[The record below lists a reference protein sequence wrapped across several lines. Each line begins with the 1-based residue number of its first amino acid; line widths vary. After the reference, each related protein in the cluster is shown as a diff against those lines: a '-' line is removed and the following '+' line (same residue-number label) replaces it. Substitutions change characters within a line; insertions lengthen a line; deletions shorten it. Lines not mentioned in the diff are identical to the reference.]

1 MVTNISSRCGAGNS
15 FAACGL
21 YIIYGIYPKLIK
33 PSDKVAFAL
42 QLTKGNIKCGFRMVG
57 LPGFEPGSI
66 APEATSLDQ
75 ASRKP
80 HVA

>member
-1 MVTNISSRCGAGNS
+1 
-15 FAACGL
+15 
-21 YIIYGIYPKLIK
+21 
-33 PSDKVAFAL
+33 
-42 QLTKGNIKCGFRMVG
+42 MVG

-80 HVA
+80 HRKLFFGEFAFYVFVGLALTLAVPTSGSS

>member
-1 MVTNISSRCGAGNS
+1 
-15 FAACGL
+15 
-21 YIIYGIYPKLIK
+21 
-33 PSDKVAFAL
+33 
-42 QLTKGNIKCGFRMVG
+42 MVG

-80 HVA
+80 PYGFVFLNSECFMLFVGLALTLAVYEIE